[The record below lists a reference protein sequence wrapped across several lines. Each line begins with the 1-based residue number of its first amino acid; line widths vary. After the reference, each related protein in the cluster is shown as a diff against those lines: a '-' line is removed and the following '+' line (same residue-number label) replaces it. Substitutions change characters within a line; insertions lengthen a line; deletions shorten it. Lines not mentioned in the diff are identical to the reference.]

1 MNSGRTVFSQLIDHL
16 PVHEFRKCVARYRG
30 NHRTRTFSCWDQ
42 FLCLA
47 FAQLTYRES
56 LRDIV
61 TCLKALKGRLYH
73 LGIRGRVSRSTFS
86 NANDRR
92 DWRIYAD
99 FAQVLI
105 HEARTLY
112 AGEALGVELD
122 STVYALDAHDHRPVH
137 DALSLGEVQERAERR
152 EDAHAARPA
161 RQYPHVYP
169 HNTGQN
175 PRRQLPGRPRARSR
189 RLLRYGTAATSTS
202 SGSTAGRGPEHSSSP
217 APGRTSRS
225 GGCIRIRPTRR
236 PEHAATKRSCW
247 SRSIRG
253 RVILRI
259 CAGLRFTTP
268 TTTSD
273 WSS

>member
-92 DWRIYAD
+92 DWRIYARSGRTKPAD
-99 FAQVLI
+99 VGLGSVGTFFAPWVGRACMITSSNPRETRCDNAPVTNDRMLKTL
-105 HEARTLY
+105 ESCRLGGYASRFMASVGAVCCGARRSSIR
-112 AGEALGVELD
+112 VE
-122 STVYALDAHDHRPVH
+122 V
-137 DALSLGEVQERAERR
+137 
-152 EDAHAARPA
+152 PA
-161 RQYPHVYP
+161 R
-169 HNTGQN
+169 
-175 PRRQLPGRPRARSR
+175 GRAIARI
-189 RLLRYGTAATSTS
+189 
-202 SGSTAGRGPEHSSSP
+202 E
-217 APGRTSRS
+217 
-225 GGCIRIRPTRR
+225 
-236 PEHAATKRSCW
+236 
-247 SRSIRG
+247 
-253 RVILRI
+253 
-259 CAGLRFTTP
+259 
-268 TTTSD
+268 
-273 WSS
+273 